1 MTDADRG
8 AVFAALAELARRYPH
23 WRVGQLVAN
32 VAGWADAEV
41 WDAEDAQLLSAARAH
56 LGAPS
61 GPNQALQQT
70 AGAGSGSGVQN
81 SPSPRGC

>member
-1 MTDADRG
+1 MTDADRS

-41 WDAEDAQLLSAARAH
+41 WDVEDEQLVAAIRSH
-56 LGAPS
+56 LHDSSQPVAAVVPIVS
-61 GPNQALQQT
+61 
-70 AGAGSGSGVQN
+70 S
-81 SPSPRGC
+81 